1 MSTDLS
7 LERAIQALRAG
18 DRETGRAL
26 LHELTQAEP
35 LRPEGWLW
43 LAAAQDDPIQK
54 RVCLQ
59 QVLALD
65 PGNQHAAAGLRALE
79 QQTGSPAVQPT
90 AATTSSAEPAATN
103 TSAAANVANRLA
115 QPRFTTTGKRERR
128 ISWPIVALVG
138 ALVILIPLAIWLFG
152 QAQSAQAS
160 VGAAALVLM
169 IEPAALMWM
178 VDVEQPSQ
186 AEQPRS

>member
-59 QVLALD
+59 QALALD

-79 QQTGSPAVQPT
+79 QQTGSPTIQPT
-90 AATTSSAEPAATN
+90 AATAPITEPAAVETPA
-103 TSAAANVANRLA
+103 TANVANRLA

-152 QAQSAQAS
+152 QGPAAQATVS
-160 VGAAALVLM
+160 AAALLLV
-169 IEPAALMWM
+169 IEHVALVWT
-178 VDVEQPSQ
+178 VDVEQMDQ
-186 AEQPRS
+186 AEQSRS

>member
-1 MSTDLS
+1 MSTDLA
-7 LERAIQALRAG
+7 LERAIQALRTG
-18 DRETGRAL
+18 DRETARAL
-26 LHELTQAEP
+26 LHELTQAQP

-65 PGNQHAAAGLRALE
+65 PDNQRAVAGLRALE
-79 QQTGSPAVQPT
+79 QQAVGTDPQPAVDL
-90 AATTSSAEPAATN
+90 TTSAEPSPVQATVTA
-103 TSAAANVANRLA
+103 TSANRLA

-152 QAQSAQAS
+152 QAQAAQAS
-160 VGAAALVLM
+160 VGASALVVV
-169 IEPAALMWM
+169 IEHWTLARTI
-178 VDVEQPSQ
+178 DVEQTDT
-186 AEQPRS
+186 ADHMRS

>member
-65 PGNQHAAAGLRALE
+65 PGNQQAAAGLRALE
-79 QQTGSPAVQPT
+79 QQTGSPTVQPT
-90 AATTSSAEPAATN
+90 AATNLNVEPAATN
-103 TSAAANVANRLA
+103 TSAVNIANRLA

-152 QAQSAQAS
+152 QGPAAQATVS
-160 VGAAALVLM
+160 AAALLLM
-169 IEPAALMWM
+169 IERIALVWT
-178 VDVEQPSQ
+178 VDVEQMDQ
-186 AEQPRS
+186 IEQSRS

>member
-1 MSTDLS
+1 MSTDLA
-7 LERAIQALRAG
+7 LERAIQALRTG
-18 DRETGRAL
+18 DRETARAL
-26 LHELTQAEP
+26 LHELTQAQP
-35 LRPEGWLW
+35 LRPDGWLW

-65 PGNQHAAAGLRALE
+65 PDNQRAAAGLRALE
-79 QQTGSPAVQPT
+79 QQTGGGAAQPPVDLT
-90 AATTSSAEPAATN
+90 TGAEPSTVKSATTT
-103 TSAAANVANRLA
+103 TSANRLA

-152 QAQSAQAS
+152 QAQAAQAS
-160 VGAAALVLM
+160 VGASVLVVV
-169 IEPAALMWM
+169 IERWTLSRTI
-178 VDVEQPSQ
+178 DVEQT
-186 AEQPRS
+186 ATVDHMRS

>member
-1 MSTDLS
+1 MSTDLA
-7 LERAIQALRAG
+7 LERAIQALRTG
-18 DRETGRAL
+18 DRETARAL
-26 LHELTQAEP
+26 LHELTQAQP
-35 LRPEGWLW
+35 LRPDGWLW

-65 PGNQHAAAGLRALE
+65 PDNQRAVAGLRALE
-79 QQTGSPAVQPT
+79 QQAGGAAQPAV
-90 AATTSSAEPAATN
+90 ASAPGADPAAVHSPPKTG
-103 TSAAANVANRLA
+103 TNRLA

-152 QAQSAQAS
+152 QAQAAQAS
-160 VGAAALVLM
+160 VGASVLVVV
-169 IEPAALMWM
+169 IERMTLAWTS
-178 VDVEQPSQ
+178 DVKQSSQTEQPWS
-186 AEQPRS
+186 

>member
-65 PGNQHAAAGLRALE
+65 PGNQQAAAGLRALE
-79 QQTGSPAVQPT
+79 QQTGSRATQST
-90 AATTSSAEPAATN
+90 AAIAPSAEPAATN
-103 TSAAANVANRLA
+103 TPTANIANRLA

-138 ALVILIPLAIWLFG
+138 ALVILIPLAIWLLG
-152 QAQSAQAS
+152 QAQAAQAT

-169 IEPAALMWM
+169 IERTTLDWTI
-178 VDVEQPSQ
+178 DVAQPGQ
-186 AEQPRS
+186 AEQSRS

>member
-26 LHELTQAEP
+26 LHDLTQAEP

-65 PGNQHAAAGLRALE
+65 PGNQQAAAGLRALA
-79 QQTGSPAVQPT
+79 QQTGSLATQPT
-90 AATTSSAEPAATN
+90 TAITSSAESAVAQPPAT
-103 TSAAANVANRLA
+103 NVANRLA
-115 QPRFTTTGKRERR
+115 QPRFNTTGKRERR

-152 QAQSAQAS
+152 QASAAQAS
-160 VGAAALVLM
+160 GSAVALVLM
-169 IEPAALMWM
+169 IERTALAWT
-178 VDVEQPSQ
+178 VDVEQPGQ
-186 AEQPRS
+186 AEPPRS